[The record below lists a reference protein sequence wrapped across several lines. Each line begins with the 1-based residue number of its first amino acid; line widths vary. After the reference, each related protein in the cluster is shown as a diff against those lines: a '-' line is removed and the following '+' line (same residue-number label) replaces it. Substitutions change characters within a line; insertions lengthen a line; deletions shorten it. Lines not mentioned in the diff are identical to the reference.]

1 MLMVLLSYHLHVDK
15 NTTYCRITYNIV
27 CNSLWF
33 RASIFIR
40 NLFKYMTGCFKVP
53 SADSPVKF
61 YHRLYLA
68 MYLFLYPALHFEEGI
83 VSSTFCPFSYLHQYA
98 VGKFVHACERLV
110 LYLSV
115 CWWHSSRVHWDE
127 EWKIYSQIK
136 KGCKGLPQRKRKM
149 FYCLDSPRELI

>member
-1 MLMVLLSYHLHVDK
+1 MVLLSYHLHVDK

-115 CWWHSSRVHWDE
+115 C
-127 EWKIYSQIK
+127 
-136 KGCKGLPQRKRKM
+136 
-149 FYCLDSPRELI
+149 